1 MALVAHMLH
10 IPVGD
15 LDDMDM
21 EELLLWTDEAG
32 RLAKA
37 LYPRR

>member
-10 IPVGD
+10 MPVGD

-21 EELLLWTDEAG
+21 DELLVWADEAG

-37 LYPRR
+37 LSPAR